1 MRRILELYDRP
12 PDDGRV
18 VCVDEFGPL
27 NLQPR
32 KGKTWQRRR
41 KPVTGV
47 ALLVGVAV
55 ATQVEAA
62 RAGRPD
68 LLLADTDDALE
79 VLPRLRTQPRS
90 GVAHAGIAR
99 SVRNCARSFQIL
111 SRSVVIV
118 VEVLHGFVSAACMV
132 THAGRQDL
140 EVSDNLV
147 GQDHG
152 VLGADQPDRVQV
164 PLDRG
169 QRVGADPVRPRGSG
183 RFSET
188 GVGDEATGQVL
199 ERVQSGRV
207 HRQPLT
213 PPDACDS

>member
-1 MRRILELYDRP
+1 MSGFACGRYLGSVSLTGGCEIGTKLRMEFPDPVPESGEL
-12 PDDGRV
+12 
-18 VCVDEFGPL
+18 
-27 NLQPR
+27 
-32 KGKTWQRRR
+32 
-41 KPVTGV
+41 
-47 ALLVGVAV
+47 
-55 ATQVEAA
+55 
-62 RAGRPD
+62 
-68 LLLADTDDALE
+68 
-79 VLPRLRTQPRS
+79 
-90 GVAHAGIAR
+90 
-99 SVRNCARSFQIL
+99 
-111 SRSVVIV
+111 V
-118 VEVLHGFVSAACMV
+118 VEVSHGFVSPACLV

-140 EVSDNLV
+140 EIRHNLI